1 MLDAVSGSA
10 VLRDPESLLG
20 VRRMQLDSAVQSL
33 RAAQERL
40 WMRQREQLASLS
52 ARLDGMSPLKVMARG
67 YAALS
72 DAAGKPVHSVQDVQP
87 GDNVH
92 ARLSDGT
99 LSLTVT
105 GMAAQTE

>member
-1 MLDAVSGSA
+1 
-10 VLRDPESLLG
+10 
-20 VRRMQLDSAVQSL
+20 
-33 RAAQERL
+33 
-40 WMRQREQLASLS
+40 MRQREQLASLS

-87 GDNVH
+87 GDSVH

-99 LSLTVT
+99 LALTVT
-105 GMAAQTE
+105 GAAAQGK